1 MSPLFI
7 LCFATQRAVLQLN
20 TFLNP
25 FMLHHFSEAPP
36 AKLGTHSARVI
47 VLQAREAESAAVD
60 ARPQPSEQ
68 DPDIIEQETL
78 RKYIAYAKQNCHPKL
93 QNADYDKIA
102 QVLPASHTGQTH
114 SQGPVW
120 ASVRL
125 QVTQCKL
132 LRLNLARK
140 YLKPQDHVRAIG

>member
-1 MSPLFI
+1 
-7 LCFATQRAVLQLN
+7 
-20 TFLNP
+20 
-25 FMLHHFSEAPP
+25 MLYHSSEAPR
-36 AKLGTHSARVI
+36 AKLGTDSARVI
-47 VLQAREAESAAVD
+47 VRQAREAEGAAVD

-102 QVLPASHTGQTH
+102 QVPSPVTH
-114 SQGPVW
+114 CTLW

-125 QVTQCKL
+125 QMTVCTL
-132 LRLNLARK
+132 PRL
-140 YLKPQDHVRAIG
+140 DAIW